1 MYGSYGNSDLKPEE
15 SKQWEAGF
23 SGLTGPVNWRVSGYR
38 NDIDN
43 LIDSDPTTYIYYNID
58 KARIKGVE
66 ATASFDTGPLSHR
79 ISYDYVDARDAETD
93 QPLVRRAKQQVK
105 YQLDWTIYEFDWSLI
120 YHYLGD
126 RYDTDYNLKCS
137 TKTGHRFRVFPVSVF
152 RFVWG

>member
-1 MYGSYGNSDLKPEE
+1 

-66 ATASFDTGPLSHR
+66 ATASFDTGPLSHQ

-93 QPLVRRAKQQVK
+93 QPLVRRA
-105 YQLDWTIYEFDWSLI
+105 
-120 YHYLGD
+120 
-126 RYDTDYNLKCS
+126 
-137 TKTGHRFRVFPVSVF
+137 
-152 RFVWG
+152 